1 MATLTLNITVPDNKA
16 QEIIDAYA
24 AQYGYNSEVHGP
36 NKAAFLKQGV
46 IEHIRQAY
54 LAQKLLVS
62 QQAARVA
69 TQQEVNS
76 VPMT

>member
-1 MATLTLNITVPDNKA
+1 MATLSLNITVPDNKA
-16 QEIIDAYA
+16 QEILDAYA
-24 AQYGYNSEVHGP
+24 AQYGYDAAGGLT
-36 NKAAFLKQGV
+36 KAQFLKQGV

-69 TQQEVNS
+69 TQNEINS